1 MNIPGFHLGLLDAH
15 WMLLVLASNIMIH
28 QFTVYRYMQY
38 ARAEAASHKNKIDQA
53 LQVTVL

>member
-1 MNIPGFHLGLLDAH
+1 
-15 WMLLVLASNIMIH
+15 MLIGCYWCLQSNIMIH